1 MDSIWL
7 TLLLSNDR
15 WLFIEYFLGFVESVC
30 VFYTS
35 MFLVPKRVLL
45 PTLATPP
52 CPLCSDTPT
61 GTTSSFFAL
70 RKTPFHSHLY
80 WSGVSLFHLY
90 SPLPFTG
97 LSLGCGPAV
106 HSLLRA
112 VLTVRNI
119 TFSSFSASSQPRPKV
134 CQCFRVLLSAHTL
147 QRQLLACSRRTSLS
161 VRSYPPLPLQ
171 IRWHVMLSSGRENL
185 TGRRRD
191 ESCSTP
197 GSFLRHISAVEVFLE
212 NLTDTKLKSK
222 RPCRCPRPL

>member
-1 MDSIWL
+1 MIIYRIFFGFCWICVWFLYIHVSGSKACAAPHL
-7 TLLLSNDR
+7 GHSSLPA
-15 WLFIEYFLGFVESVC
+15 LFRHAHWYYFKFFCTQENSFPFPFVLKWC
-30 VFYTS
+30 VFI
-35 MFLVPKRVLL
+35 
-45 PTLATPP
+45 
-52 CPLCSDTPT
+52 
-61 GTTSSFFAL
+61 
-70 RKTPFHSHLY
+70 
-80 WSGVSLFHLY
+80 
-90 SPLPFTG
+90 SPLQPPPFYR
-97 LSLGCGPAV
+97 LKFV
-106 HSLLRA
+106 DQQFSLLRA

-171 IRWHVMLSSGRENL
+171 IRRHVMLSSGRENL

-197 GSFLRHISAVEVFLE
+197 GNFLRHISAVEVFLE

-222 RPCRCPRPL
+222 RLCRCPRPL

>member
-1 MDSIWL
+1 MWFLYIHVSGSKACAAPHL
-7 TLLLSNDR
+7 GHSSLPA
-15 WLFIEYFLGFVESVC
+15 LFRHAHWYYFKFFCTQENSFPFPFVLKWC
-30 VFYTS
+30 VFI
-35 MFLVPKRVLL
+35 
-45 PTLATPP
+45 
-52 CPLCSDTPT
+52 
-61 GTTSSFFAL
+61 
-70 RKTPFHSHLY
+70 
-80 WSGVSLFHLY
+80 
-90 SPLPFTG
+90 SPLQPPPFYR
-97 LSLGCGPAV
+97 LKFV
-106 HSLLRA
+106 DQQFSLLRA

-171 IRWHVMLSSGRENL
+171 IRRHVMLSSGRENL

-197 GSFLRHISAVEVFLE
+197 GNFLRHISAVEVFLE

-222 RPCRCPRPL
+222 RLCRCPRPL

>member
-1 MDSIWL
+1 MFFIHPCFWFQSVRCSPPWP
-7 TLLLSNDR
+7 LLPAR
-15 WLFIEYFLGFVESVC
+15 FVQ
-30 VFYTS
+30 TR
-35 MFLVPKRVLL
+35 PPVLL
-45 PTLATPP
+45 QVFLH
-52 CPLCSDTPT
+52 S
-61 GTTSSFFAL
+61 G
-70 RKTPFHSHLY
+70 KTPFHSHLY

-134 CQCFRVLLSAHTL
+134 GQCFRVLLSAHTL

-171 IRWHVMLSSGRENL
+171 IRRHVMLSSGRENL

-197 GSFLRHISAVEVFLE
+197 GNFLRHISAVEVFLE

-222 RPCRCPRPL
+222 RLCRCPRPL

>member
-1 MDSIWL
+1 MIIYRIFFGFCWICVWFLYIHVSGSKACAAPHL
-7 TLLLSNDR
+7 GHSSLPA
-15 WLFIEYFLGFVESVC
+15 LFRHAHWYYFKFFCTQENSFPFPFVLKWC
-30 VFYTS
+30 VFI
-35 MFLVPKRVLL
+35 
-45 PTLATPP
+45 
-52 CPLCSDTPT
+52 
-61 GTTSSFFAL
+61 
-70 RKTPFHSHLY
+70 
-80 WSGVSLFHLY
+80 
-90 SPLPFTG
+90 SPLQPPPFYR
-97 LSLGCGPAV
+97 LKFV
-106 HSLLRA
+106 DQQFSLLRA

-171 IRWHVMLSSGRENL
+171 IRRHIMLSSGRENL

-197 GSFLRHISAVEVFLE
+197 GNFLRHISAVEVFLE

-222 RPCRCPRPL
+222 RLCRCPRPL

>member
-1 MDSIWL
+1 MIIY
-7 TLLLSNDR
+7 R
-15 WLFIEYFLGFVESVC
+15 IFFGFC
-30 VFYTS
+30 WI
-35 MFLVPKRVLL
+35 
-45 PTLATPP
+45 TPP

-97 LSLGCGPAV
+97 LSLWTSSSVSSVLFLLYVTSRFPPF
-106 HSLLRA
+106 LLRLSLA
-112 VLTVRNI
+112 RR
-119 TFSSFSASSQPRPKV
+119 FASVSV
-134 CQCFRVLLSAHTL
+134 FLLSAHTL

-171 IRWHVMLSSGRENL
+171 IRRPVMLSSGRENL
-185 TGRRRD
+185 MGRRRD

-197 GSFLRHISAVEVFLE
+197 GNFLRHISAVEVFLE

-222 RPCRCPRPL
+222 RLCRCPRPL

>member
-1 MDSIWL
+1 MIIYRIFFGFCWICVWFLYIHVSGSKACAAPHL
-7 TLLLSNDR
+7 GHSSLPA
-15 WLFIEYFLGFVESVC
+15 LFRHAHWYYFKFFCTQENSFPFPFVLKWC
-30 VFYTS
+30 VFI
-35 MFLVPKRVLL
+35 
-45 PTLATPP
+45 
-52 CPLCSDTPT
+52 
-61 GTTSSFFAL
+61 
-70 RKTPFHSHLY
+70 
-80 WSGVSLFHLY
+80 
-90 SPLPFTG
+90 SPLQPPPFYR
-97 LSLGCGPAV
+97 LKFV
-106 HSLLRA
+106 DQQFSLLRA

-171 IRWHVMLSSGRENL
+171 IRRHVMLSSGRENL

-197 GSFLRHISAVEVFLE
+197 GNFLRHISAVEVFLE

-222 RPCRCPRPL
+222 WLCRCPRPL

>member
-1 MDSIWL
+1 MIIYRIFFGFCWICVCFLYIHVSGSKACAAPHL
-7 TLLLSNDR
+7 GHSSLPA
-15 WLFIEYFLGFVESVC
+15 LFRHAHRYYFKFFCTQENSFPFPFVLKWC
-30 VFYTS
+30 VFIS
-35 MFLVPKRVLL
+35 
-45 PTLATPP
+45 
-52 CPLCSDTPT
+52 PLQ
-61 GTTSSFFAL
+61 
-70 RKTPFHSHLY
+70 H
-80 WSGVSLFHLY
+80 
-90 SPLPFTG
+90 PLPFTG

-112 VLTVRNI
+112 VLTVCNI

-171 IRWHVMLSSGRENL
+171 IRRHVMLSSGRENL

-197 GSFLRHISAVEVFLE
+197 GSFWRHISAVEVFLE

-222 RPCRCPRPL
+222 RLCRCPRPL